1 MGDAGDVLL
10 LALQS
15 LAGRVKH
22 SGVHSVLVPAAMP
35 EAPEGA
41 LATCLP
47 LLKRRWFAVSI
58 SGCLARR
65 TLLVGW
71 FLGRLL
77 LAQDVLR
84 PGRWGS
90 VRGAASSMC
99 ALRRAALHSC
109 CCATCVGTPGVA
121 LV

>member
-1 MGDAGDVLL
+1 MP
-10 LALQS
+10 
-15 LAGRVKH
+15 
-22 SGVHSVLVPAAMP
+22 VPAAMP

-58 SGCLARR
+58 GGCLARR

-77 LAQDVLR
+77 LAHDVLR
-84 PGRWGS
+84 PG
-90 VRGAASSMC
+90 
-99 ALRRAALHSC
+99 
-109 CCATCVGTPGVA
+109 VA
-121 LV
+121 LYAELLVACAHYVVLRCIRAVVRHALAHLESRWCEACAPAPLGIR